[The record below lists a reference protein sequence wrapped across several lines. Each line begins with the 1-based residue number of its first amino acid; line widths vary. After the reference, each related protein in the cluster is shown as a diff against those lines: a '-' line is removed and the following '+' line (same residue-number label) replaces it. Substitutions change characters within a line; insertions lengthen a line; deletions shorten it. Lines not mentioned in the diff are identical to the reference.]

1 MASSGHAEIF
11 GLPGNWR
18 WRSHDGSGRVV
29 SSRAGYSSVSGA
41 VDDIVKL
48 FGDDHPIEVV
58 RLDQQGA
65 EVTRHWHRQ
74 QSSAS

>member
-1 MASSGHAEIF
+1 PSGHAEIF

-18 WRSHDGSGRVV
+18 WRSRDHSGHVV
-29 SSRAGYSSVSGA
+29 TSRAGYSSVSGA

-48 FGDDHPIEVV
+48 FGEDYPIEVV

-65 EVTRHWHRQ
+65 EVTRHWHRPE
-74 QSSAS
+74 SSAS